1 MLRLEPAWGKPGR
14 GPDPAL
20 RLSTRAPQA
29 RPASAEL
36 QRLHWQMQ
44 PHFLGNA
51 LNAIGA
57 LVRLQQNDQA
67 LRALTQLGEL
77 HRLMLENTDTP
88 FVPLAREIG
97 FIEHYL
103 DLERL
108 RFGERLQA
116 TIEVE
121 PGTEGFPIPN
131 LLLQPLV
138 ENAVK
143 HGVARRTGASRVALR
158 VTRGHDR
165 LHVIVRNDPATVPEP
180 VAAGHGFGLRS
191 VHRRLAGLY
200 GDDARFAY
208 IPDHPE
214 GFTVSLEIPV

>member
-1 MLRLEPAWGKPGR
+1 MLRPEPVWGKPGR
-14 GPDPAL
+14 GVNPAL
-20 RLSTRAPQA
+20 RLAARAPQA
-29 RPASAEL
+29 RPAAAEL
-36 QRLHWQMQ
+36 DRLQWQVQ

-51 LNAIGA
+51 LNSISA

-67 LRALTQLGEL
+67 LRALTQLGQM
-77 HRLMLENTDTP
+77 HRIMLENTATL

-97 FIEHYL
+97 FIEYYL

-116 TIEVE
+116 TIEVD
-121 PGTEGFPIPN
+121 PGAEVCPVPN

-138 ENAVK
+138 ENAVR
-143 HGVARRTGASRVALR
+143 HGVARRTGASRVVLR

-165 LHVIVRNDPATVPEP
+165 LHVVVRNDPAAESEP
-180 VAAGHGFGLRS
+180 VAAGSGFGLRS
-191 VHRRLAGLY
+191 VHRRLLGLY

-214 GFTVSLEIPV
+214 GFTVTLEIPL

>member
-1 MLRLEPAWGKPGR
+1 MPRPA
-14 GPDPAL
+14 
-20 RLSTRAPQA
+20 TRAA
-29 RPASAEL
+29 RRGTRVRPASAEL
-36 QRLHWQMQ
+36 CRLQWQVQ
-44 PHFLGNA
+44 PHFLCNA
-51 LNAIGA
+51 LNSISA
-57 LVRLQQNDQA
+57 LVRLQHNDLA
-67 LRALTQLGEL
+67 VRALTQLGQM
-77 HRLMLENTDTP
+77 HRIMLENTDTL

-97 FIEHYL
+97 FIEYYL

-108 RFGERLQA
+108 RYGERLQA

-121 PGTEGFPIPN
+121 PGAEGCPVPN

-138 ENAVK
+138 ENAVR

-165 LHVIVRNDPATVPEP
+165 LHVVVRNDPATGPEP
-180 VAAGHGFGLRS
+180 VAAGSGFGLRS
-191 VHRRLAGLY
+191 VHRRLVGLY

-214 GFTVSLEIPV
+214 GFTVTLEIPV